1 MKKAS
6 LLSFLLMVTCLMAW
20 SQNTK
25 SVTTPAAPAAVAT
38 KSVTFKGEFRSYRG
52 VMQTLSCHCFDGG
65 VLTTSAG
72 KEIKV
77 CFEKGELED
86 YQRANEKMECNRIQ
100 VTGKM
105 VSHTIAPSNQD
116 VCSPGT
122 ITYLKVKSFKCLN

>member
-6 LLSFLLMVTCLMAW
+6 LLALMLMVSSLMAW

-25 SVTTPAAPAAVAT
+25 SASTPAAPAAAST
-38 KSVTFKGEFRSYRG
+38 KSVTFKGDFRSYRG

-65 VLTTSAG
+65 ILTTSSG

-77 CFEKGELED
+77 CFEKGELET
-86 YQRANEKMECNRIQ
+86 YQRANEKMECNKLQ

-105 VSHTIAPSNQD
+105 VAHTIAPNNQD

-122 ITYLKVKSFKCLN
+122 ITYLKVKTFKCL